1 MRTWLK
7 ILAWVAGIL
16 AIVVGV
22 LYAFVF
28 DVWTV
33 PSDDPMEAASIEPTL
48 SAGDIVLVS
57 RHTSGVARGNLLR
70 CPDPQAPGRF
80 VVARAIG
87 SAGEL
92 LELRDEVL
100 TLDGRRMPSPRACDT
115 PTMVLHD
122 PQSDQ
127 DVNMRCS
134 VEEFGERDFWALRA
148 ADHPEPPT
156 KAPVENGKWFLVSD
170 DRHIH
175 VDSRDFGQIDPSAC
189 QHVVF
194 RVVSRA
200 GFGDSKKRLSVI
212 W

>member
-7 ILAWVAGIL
+7 ILAWVGGIL
-16 AIVVGV
+16 VVVGVV

-33 PSDDPMEAASIEPTL
+33 PKDDPMESASIEPTL
-48 SAGDIVLVS
+48 SAGDVVLVS
-57 RHTSGVARGNLLR
+57 RHTSVTRGNLLR

-87 SAGEL
+87 VGGET
-92 LELRDEVL
+92 LELRDEVVMI
-100 TLDGRRMPSPRACDT
+100 DGRRTPSPRACDT
-115 PTMVLHD
+115 ATVLLHD
-122 PQSDQ
+122 PQNDA
-127 DVNMRCS
+127 DINLHCS
-134 VEEFGERDFWALRA
+134 VEEFGERDFWTLRA
-148 ADHPEPPT
+148 SDHPEPPT
-156 KAPVENGKWFLVSD
+156 KVAVENGRWFLVSD

-175 VDSRDFGQIDPSAC
+175 VDSRDFGQVDPSGC

-194 RVVSRA
+194 RVVSA
-200 GFGDSKKRLSVI
+200 VGFGDSKKRLSII

>member
-7 ILAWVAGIL
+7 ILAWVAGVL
-16 AIVVGV
+16 AIAAGV

-33 PSDDPMEAASIEPTL
+33 PSDDPMEAASIEPAL
-48 SAGDIVLVS
+48 SAGDVVLVT
-57 RHTSGVARGNLLR
+57 RHTTPARGNLLR

-87 SAGEL
+87 GAGEV
-92 LELRDEVL
+92 LELREEVV

-115 PTMVLHD
+115 PTMVMHD
-122 PQSDQ
+122 PQSDA

-134 VEEFGERDFWALRA
+134 VEEFGERDFWTLRA

-156 KAPVENGKWFLVSD
+156 KATVENGRWFLLSD

-175 VDSRDFGQIDPSAC
+175 VDSRDFGQIDVSAC

-194 RVVSRA
+194 RVMSRA
-200 GFGDSKKRLSVI
+200 GFSDGKKRLSII